1 MELQDIKNL
10 SGEELKNHAK
20 MLDVSVT
27 GNMKDETIQKK
38 IIEKLGLTDEAE
50 GGAGNASKNKSGQS
64 SEPGKERMVKVRI
77 QGDKANKQPV
87 PLAVN
92 GRVLRIKRNEDVH
105 IPESFLEVLKNAKQL
120 QYEENSKG
128 ELESSEVFSYQFSV
142 LG

>member
-1 MELQDIKNL
+1 MELHQIKSL
-10 SGEELKNHAK
+10 SGEELKNQAK
-20 MLDVSVT
+20 TLDINVT

-38 IIEKLGLTDEAE
+38 IIEKLGLTDDSE
-50 GGAGNASKNKSGQS
+50 GGVGKAGNNESGKSADS
-64 SEPGKERMVKVRI
+64 GKERMVTVRI
-77 QGDKANKQPV
+77 QGDKDNKQPV
-87 PLAVN
+87 PVAVN
-92 GRVLRIKRNEDVH
+92 GRVLRIKRNEDVQ